1 MSKNKKKTFCGSL
14 NAIKLFIVLPGEPP
28 GCFDVA
34 ASFSFHA
41 LGRHPS
47 PFCEHPYSILY
58 FQPSSS
64 QSDLQIFLGFLT
76 ASTTDLR
83 GNLLPQSHNIRS
95 FGDLDGS
102 KGNPSRIFLFSSST
116 SAVLSL
122 TVSISPEA
130 ATRGGLWEKACTPA
144 TLLKN
149 RLWHRCFPVNFA

>member
-1 MSKNKKKTFCGSL
+1 MSKNKKKAFCGSL
-14 NAIKLFIVLPGEPP
+14 NAIKLLIVLPGEPS

-34 ASFSFHA
+34 ASFSFHV

-83 GNLLPQSHNIRS
+83 GNLLPQSHNISLLWRLRWEQRQPIQDLPLLFFYFRS
-95 FGDLDGS
+95 IVPYS
-102 KGNPSRIFLFSSST
+102 
-116 SAVLSL
+116 
-122 TVSISPEA
+122 
-130 ATRGGLWEKACTPA
+130 
-144 TLLKN
+144 
-149 RLWHRCFPVNFA
+149 

>member
-14 NAIKLFIVLPGEPP
+14 NAIKLLIVLPGEPP

-83 GNLLPQSHNIRS
+83 GNLLPQSHNISLLWRLRWKQRQPIQDLPLLFFYFRS
-95 FGDLDGS
+95 IVPYS
-102 KGNPSRIFLFSSST
+102 QHISRSSHKRWSMKKGLHTCNFIKKQTLAQVFS
-116 SAVLSL
+116 
-122 TVSISPEA
+122 
-130 ATRGGLWEKACTPA
+130 C
-144 TLLKN
+144 
-149 RLWHRCFPVNFA
+149 